1 MKKGIIALGLLAS
14 LSAYS
19 QESYVPQA
27 GEGIVYFL
35 PKTKVA
41 IDIIATKVDYQPGDF
56 SHYASRNLRLDNIR
70 SRLPAGRLQPL
81 CQPLPAPE
89 QYQLTARK
97 PLGNQG
103 YSSPPCRSARLY

>member
-1 MKKGIIALGLLAS
+1 METTNGNQMTDNMKRGIIALGLLAS

-41 IDIIATKVDYQPGDF
+41 IDIIATKV
-56 SHYASRNLRLDNIR
+56 
-70 SRLPAGRLQPL
+70 RLPAGRLQPL

-103 YSSPPCRSARLY
+103 YSSPPCRSARLYESLHHEVER

>member
-1 MKKGIIALGLLAS
+1 MTDNMKKGIIALGLLAS

-41 IDIIATKVDYQPGDF
+41 SRAISACTPAATCV
-56 SHYASRNLRLDNIR
+56 
-70 SRLPAGRLQPL
+70 
-81 CQPLPAPE
+81 
-89 QYQLTARK
+89 
-97 PLGNQG
+97 
-103 YSSPPCRSARLY
+103 

>member
-1 MKKGIIALGLLAS
+1 MTDNMKKGIIALGLLAS

-56 SHYASRNLRLDNIR
+56 SLYFGLFRAIPSNAVMDVDTLGAQLRHG
-70 SRLPAGRLQPL
+70 SQ
-81 CQPLPAPE
+81 
-89 QYQLTARK
+89 
-97 PLGNQG
+97 
-103 YSSPPCRSARLY
+103 

>member
-56 SHYASRNLRLDNIR
+56 SLYASRYLRLNNI
-70 SRLPAGRLQPL
+70 SS
-81 CQPLPAPE
+81 
-89 QYQLTARK
+89 LTARK

-103 YSSPPCRSARLY
+103 YSSPPCRSARLYQSLHHEVER

>member
-41 IDIIATKVDYQPGDF
+41 IDIIA
-56 SHYASRNLRLDNIR
+56 S
-70 SRLPAGRLQPL
+70 
-81 CQPLPAPE
+81 
-89 QYQLTARK
+89 
-97 PLGNQG
+97 
-103 YSSPPCRSARLY
+103 

>member
-41 IDIIATKVDYQPGDF
+41 IDIIATKVTT
-56 SHYASRNLRLDNIR
+56 SRAT
-70 SRLPAGRLQPL
+70 SAFMPAAT
-81 CQPLPAPE
+81 CV
-89 QYQLTARK
+89 
-97 PLGNQG
+97 
-103 YSSPPCRSARLY
+103 

>member
-1 MKKGIIALGLLAS
+1 MTDNMKKGIIALGLLAS

-41 IDIIATKVDYQPGDF
+41 VDIIATKVNYQPGEF
-56 SHYASRNLRLDNIR
+56 SLYASRYLRLNNI
-70 SRLPAGRLQPL
+70 SSQPESHWEIKDIQVRLVGVPTL
-81 CQPLPAPE
+81 
-89 QYQLTARK
+89 RK
-97 PLGNQG
+97 PT
-103 YSSPPCRSARLY
+103 S

>member
-41 IDIIATKVDYQPGDF
+41 IDIIATAGEIYQPGD
-56 SHYASRNLRLDNIR
+56 SV
-70 SRLPAGRLQPL
+70 L
-81 CQPLPAPE
+81 CCS
-89 QYQLTARK
+89 
-97 PLGNQG
+97 GH
-103 YSSPPCRSARLY
+103 SCV

>member
-1 MKKGIIALGLLAS
+1 MTDNMKKGIIALGLLAS

-41 IDIIATKVDYQPGDF
+41 VDIIFINRAKICIG
-56 SHYASRNLRLDNIR
+56 
-70 SRLPAGRLQPL
+70 
-81 CQPLPAPE
+81 
-89 QYQLTARK
+89 
-97 PLGNQG
+97 
-103 YSSPPCRSARLY
+103 

>member
-1 MKKGIIALGLLAS
+1 MTDNMKRGIIALGLLAS

-41 IDIIATKVDYQPGDF
+41 IDIIATKV
-56 SHYASRNLRLDNIR
+56 
-70 SRLPAGRLQPL
+70 
-81 CQPLPAPE
+81 E
-89 QYQLTARK
+89 
-97 PLGNQG
+97 
-103 YSSPPCRSARLY
+103 PPR